1 MGKKVLTTLQN
12 WDEVNEAMKK
22 LGELNIE
29 KQKLEGEQT
38 IQINEIKAHA
48 ANVAGV
54 LNDEIKKIEK
64 DIERFAEANKE
75 AFAKT
80 RNKKLNFGR
89 IAFKVTKSVSCSANF
104 VNSAIKVLKS
114 FGLDNC
120 IRIKEELNK
129 DAIKDLDKDAQVVS
143 ILTKAGITIKTAD
156 KITIEPDYIKLAN
169 YKE

>member
-1 MGKKVLTTLQN
+1 MAKKVLTTLQT
-12 WDEVNEAMKK
+12 WDEVNEAMRR
-22 LGELNIE
+22 LGELSIE
-29 KQKLEGEQT
+29 KQKAEGEAT

-48 ANVAGV
+48 EAVANVIQE
-54 LNDEIKKIEK
+54 EIKKIEK
-64 DIERFAEANKE
+64 DIERYAKENKE

-89 IAFKVTKSVSCSANF
+89 ISFKATKSVSCPF
-104 VNSAIKVLKS
+104 TESAIKILKQ

-120 IRIKEELNK
+120 IRTKEELDK
-129 DAIKDLDKDAQVVS
+129 EAIKELDKNTQVVS